1 MSCPEMGQAYSA
13 MTSDMGQKLSGYY
26 QSLQMRFG
34 DPRVYA
40 MQRQEMQ
47 RQEAAVVHS
56 KAQKTSDLLKEAYDK
71 KVQKHRETHRERLS
85 KPRGRRAVAVSPEST
100 APNH

>member
-1 MSCPEMGQAYSA
+1 MGQAYSA

-26 QSLQMRFG
+26 HSLQTRYG

-40 MQRQEMQ
+40 LQRQEMQ

-56 KAQKTSDLLKEAYDK
+56 KVQKTSDLLKEAYDK
-71 KVQKHRETHRERLS
+71 KVVKHRETHKERMA
-85 KPRGRRAVAVSPEST
+85 KPRGRRAVALSPEST

>member
-47 RQEAAVVHS
+47 RQQAAVVHS

-71 KVQKHRETHRERLS
+71 KVLKHRETHRERLS
-85 KPRGRRAVAVSPEST
+85 KPRGRRAVAVSRESV

>member
-26 QSLQMRFG
+26 HSLQTRFG

-40 MQRQEMQ
+40 MQQREMQ
-47 RQEAAVVHS
+47 KQEAAVVHS
-56 KAQKTSDLLKEAYDK
+56 KTQRTSDLLKEAYDK
-71 KVQKHRETHRERLS
+71 KVVKHRETHRERLS
-85 KPRGRRAVAVSPEST
+85 KPRGRRAVAVSPESM